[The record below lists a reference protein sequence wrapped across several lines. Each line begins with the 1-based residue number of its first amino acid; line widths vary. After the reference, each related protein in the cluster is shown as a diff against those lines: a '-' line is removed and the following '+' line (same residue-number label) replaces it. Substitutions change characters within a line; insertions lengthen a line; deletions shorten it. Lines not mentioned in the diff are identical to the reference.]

1 MTEENKQL
9 GLGGGGYKPEFKVAE
24 NSGFVGGRDMV
35 DEVEVSD
42 PRQNL
47 DNYTVNMEQMKKVVK
62 QYKKI
67 KKYKKSNLFEIQKL
81 SGQETIIDKL
91 TKEFEDNPEL

>member
-1 MTEENKQL
+1 MTEENKEL
-9 GLGGGGYKPEFKVAE
+9 GLGGGGYKPEFKIAE

-35 DEVEVSD
+35 DDVEVTD

-62 QYKKI
+62 EYKKL
-67 KKYKKSNLFEIQKL
+67 KKYTKSNLYQIQKL

-91 TKEFEDNPEL
+91 TREFEENPQL

>member
-1 MTEENKQL
+1 MTEENKEL

-35 DEVEVSD
+35 DDVEVTD
-42 PRQNL
+42 PRQDL

-62 QYKKI
+62 EYKKL
-67 KKYKKSNLFEIQKL
+67 KKYTKSNLYQIQKL

-91 TKEFEDNPEL
+91 TREFNENPEL

>member
-47 DNYTVNMEQMKKVVK
+47 DNYTVNIEQMKKVVK

-91 TKEFEDNPEL
+91 TREFNENPEL

>member
-1 MTEENKQL
+1 MTEENKEL

-24 NSGFVGGRDMV
+24 TGGFVGGRDMV
-35 DEVEVSD
+35 DDVEVTD

-62 QYKKI
+62 QYKKL
-67 KKYKKSNLFEIQKL
+67 KKYTESNLFQIQKL
-81 SGQETIIDKL
+81 SGQKTIVDELIE
-91 TKEFEDNPEL
+91 EFNENPEL

>member
-1 MTEENKQL
+1 MTEENKEL

-35 DEVEVSD
+35 DDVEVTD

-62 QYKKI
+62 EYKKL
-67 KKYKKSNLFEIQKL
+67 KKYTKSNLYQIQKL

-91 TKEFEDNPEL
+91 TREFNENPEV

>member
-9 GLGGGGYKPEFKVAE
+9 GLGAGGYKPEFKVAE

-35 DEVEVSD
+35 DDVEVSD

-62 QYKKI
+62 EYKKL
-67 KKYKKSNLFEIQKL
+67 KKYTKSNLYQIQKL

-91 TKEFEDNPEL
+91 TREFEENPEL

>member
-1 MTEENKQL
+1 MTEEKKEL

-35 DEVEVSD
+35 DDVEVSD

-62 QYKKI
+62 EYKKL
-67 KKYKKSNLFEIQKL
+67 KKYTKSNLYQIQKL

-91 TKEFEDNPEL
+91 TREFNENPEL

>member
-1 MTEENKQL
+1 MTEENKEL
-9 GLGGGGYKPEFKVAE
+9 GLGGGGYKPEFKVAQ

-62 QYKKI
+62 EYKKL
-67 KKYKKSNLFEIQKL
+67 KKYTKSNLYQIQKL

-91 TKEFEDNPEL
+91 TREFNENPEL

>member
-35 DEVEVSD
+35 DDVEVTD

-47 DNYTVNMEQMKKVVK
+47 DNYTVDMQQMKKVVK
-62 QYKKI
+62 EYKKL
-67 KKYKKSNLFEIQKL
+67 KKYSKSNFFQIQKL

-91 TKEFEDNPEL
+91 TREFNENPEL

>member
-35 DEVEVSD
+35 DDVEVTD

-62 QYKKI
+62 EYKKL
-67 KKYKKSNLFEIQKL
+67 KKYTKSNLYQIQKL

-91 TKEFEDNPEL
+91 TREFNENPEL

>member
-1 MTEENKQL
+1 MTEENKEL

-35 DEVEVSD
+35 DDVEVTD

-62 QYKKI
+62 EYKKL
-67 KKYKKSNLFEIQKL
+67 KKYAKSNLYQIQKL

-91 TKEFEDNPEL
+91 TKEFEENPEL

>member
-1 MTEENKQL
+1 
-9 GLGGGGYKPEFKVAE
+9 
-24 NSGFVGGRDMV
+24 MV

-62 QYKKI
+62 EYKKL
-67 KKYKKSNLFEIQKL
+67 KKYTKSNLYQIQKL

-91 TKEFEDNPEL
+91 TREFNENPEL

>member
-35 DEVEVSD
+35 DDVEVSD

-62 QYKKI
+62 EYKKL
-67 KKYKKSNLFEIQKL
+67 KKYTKSNLYQIQKL

-91 TKEFEDNPEL
+91 TREFNENPEV